1 VLLFKVIFAASNPL
15 PSAPV
20 EHSKNANRV
29 IGLHQHFQR
38 HNLLMGLFAWFIT
51 IVDIDDIDAIE
62 ASVKSLTVGWFSM

>member
-1 VLLFKVIFAASNPL
+1 MPRSN
-15 PSAPV
+15 
-20 EHSKNANRV
+20 NANRV

-51 IVDIDDIDAIE
+51 IVDIDDTDAIE